1 MFRRRARPSAIKI
14 VQVFLWP
21 RTGWRRAGEYLWHR
35 LHRLPGTPHSIA
47 AGFACGAAMS
57 VTPLLGVHIFIAGAL
72 AWLIGGNVV
81 ASAFGTILGNPWT
94 FPVIWL
100 TTYYLGSVMV
110 GNGIPSGE
118 DALNFT
124 DMFSGLIRSMIE
136 ADGAFFMERV
146 WPVWWPM
153 IVGSIPSALFTGTVV
168 YFVFYRLVEVYQRR
182 REARRIAKHI
192 KESASEASG
201 TRTSEVIKS

>member
-136 ADGAFFMERV
+136 ADGALFMERV

>member
-1 MFRRRARPSAIKI
+1 MFRRRVRPSAVKI

-57 VTPLLGVHIFIAGAL
+57 VTPFIGVHIFIAGAL
-72 AWLIGGNVV
+72 AWLIRGNVV

-100 TTYYLGSVMV
+100 TTYYFGSVLI

-118 DALNFT
+118 MALSFT
-124 DMFSGLIRSMIE
+124 DMFSGLVRSMIE
-136 ADGAFFMERV
+136 ADGALFMERV

-182 REARRIAKHI
+182 REVRRTAKRI
-192 KESASEASG
+192 KDAASEAKA
-201 TRTSEVIKS
+201 TETSEGLKP